1 MSDNQPHPPE
11 PQVSAFEATI
21 RERADRHGLS
31 PAEMLSRDRTL
42 FSTPDPSDCC
52 LDPYEVDQLFSGH
65 LPAHRAAHL
74 DECSLCAAMIEV
86 ARPREQWF
94 DEFVRSKAAQDA
106 MSRRAA
112 PQRSAWRP
120 TLQAL
125 AFIGGTLV
133 FAAGGL
139 VWYLARSNDALLS
152 NLIKDA
158 APRSA
163 ALLVLIAA
171 LALAV
176 AAVGGWWPSK
186 PLRLQT
192 TFGLGRDRLGI
203 AVGGLF
209 SFIVCGYI
217 GYAGLRVAENY
228 GNVQAAQY
236 ALLGR
241 IAFAELHGENFADSL
256 YAEKLKSLP
265 GSLVAQRFDDN
276 FHISW
281 DKPAGLIRNR
291 KLNFLG
297 TIYQGPLRTESDGD
311 TVMHAGNKEIDV
323 APTALSTGI
332 RYRNN
337 ISALALVPAKT
348 GSASTVFPLYT
359 AGKLDEPTHMTLT
372 PP

>member
-1 MSDNQPHPPE
+1 MSDSQPRPPE
-11 PQVSAFEATI
+11 HQVSAFEATI

-52 LDPYEVDQLFSGH
+52 LDPYEVDQLFSGQ

-94 DEFVRSKAAQDA
+94 DEFVRSKAAQEA
-106 MSRRAA
+106 MLRHATPRRSVWQ
-112 PQRSAWRP
+112 PVR
-120 TLQAL
+120 QASV
-125 AFIGGTLV
+125 FIVGTLA

-139 VWYLARSNDALLS
+139 GLYVVRSNDALLS
-152 NLIKDA
+152 DLIRDA

-163 ALLVLIAA
+163 ALLFVIAA
-171 LALAV
+171 LTLLV
-176 AAVGGWWPSK
+176 ATVGGRSP
-186 PLRLQT
+186 PRALRLQSAI
-192 TFGLGRDRLGI
+192 GLDRDRLGF

-209 SFIVCGYI
+209 AFIVCAYM

-228 GNVQAAQY
+228 GNMQATQY

-256 YAEKLKSLP
+256 YAERLKSLP
-265 GSLVAQRFDDN
+265 GTLVAQRFDDN

-297 TIYQGPLRTESDGD
+297 TIYRGPLHTGGDGD
-311 TVMHAGNKEIDV
+311 TVLRAGNKEIDV

-337 ISALALVPAKT
+337 MSVLALVPAK
-348 GSASTVFPLYT
+348 SDYASTVFPLST
-359 AGKLDEPTHMTLT
+359 AGKPGEPTYMSLT